1 MLELF
6 RSPRRAVVWFVEA
19 SVLALLVLGAAALH
33 VGWDHAIGYAL
44 LLKAIAVSVVA
55 QGSLYYHGLYG
66 SEVRRPVALFVA
78 TLRALF
84 VAGLL
89 LALASHLVPDAD
101 LGLGIF
107 VVAFAGAS
115 LVLPAWRTA
124 FERVSTSESFVR
136 HALVLGSGP
145 LARACCDLIER
156 ETHLGLR
163 LAGVVVR
170 DDEPATG
177 PDIVGRCAELRRIVR
192 EREVGRIVVAYS
204 DRRGSFPVQELLDL
218 KFSGV
223 DIEEGIDFY
232 ERVTGKIYV
241 RELKPSQLIFAHG
254 FQLRRTT
261 LVLKRAFDIL
271 AAAVGLVLAA
281 PLMLLTAIA
290 IKLDSPGPVLYSQV
304 RAGAFG
310 REFSILKFRSMR
322 ADAEKNGAVWAQERD
337 PRVTRVGEI
346 IRRTRLD
353 ELPQLWNVL
362 VGDMSL
368 VGPRPE
374 RPIFIAQLEREIPFF
389 RQRLYVKPGVTGH
402 AQVRCRYAASTE
414 DALEKLQYDL
424 FYIKSFSIWFDL
436 SILIDTVKVVLLRI
450 GAR

>member
-1 MLELF
+1 M
-6 RSPRRAVVWFVEA
+6 
-19 SVLALLVLGAAALH
+19 
-33 VGWDHAIGYAL
+33 
-44 LLKAIAVSVVA
+44 
-55 QGSLYYHGLYG
+55 
-66 SEVRRPVALFVA
+66 
-78 TLRALF
+78 
-84 VAGLL
+84 
-89 LALASHLVPDAD
+89 
-101 LGLGIF
+101 
-107 VVAFAGAS
+107 
-115 LVLPAWRTA
+115 
-124 FERVSTSESFVR
+124 
-136 HALVLGSGP
+136 
-145 LARACCDLIER
+145 
-156 ETHLGLR
+156 
-163 LAGVVVR
+163 
-170 DDEPATG
+170 
-177 PDIVGRCAELRRIVR
+177 
-192 EREVGRIVVAYS
+192 
-204 DRRGSFPVQELLDL
+204 
-218 KFSGV
+218 
-223 DIEEGIDFY
+223 
-232 ERVTGKIYV
+232 